1 MRFSP
6 KGDRLLT
13 DGQGSTVRV
22 WNLEGKQLAVLKG
35 GWSENWKGVI
45 SPDGNYTVTIGKS
58 NTIQI
63 WDLEGN
69 RVAISPQIPEAI
81 SALQFSPKGDSIA
94 LAGGN
99 GMVRLLN
106 LQGKEIVAF
115 KAHPTFVND
124 VYFTVDGDRLITI
137 SSGGPAQLWDLK
149 GNQLATIKKEAQFTP
164 ESGGYP
170 TSSNSLNFSVFSP
183 KSGRFVT
190 IIGDDIAY
198 LWDLKGKQL
207 GALQGRDGWFEWR
220 VESNPNAVQLS
231 SNAESVLR
239 IATQGK
245 DGTVRVWD
253 SKGQQIAEYEGYAM
267 ALSPDGNEILVVSK
281 NDNIPRIW
289 RVDDLDGLLKRG
301 CDWLRVSIA
310 LGSSKEDRQ
319 MCGIKD

>member
-1 MRFSP
+1 
-6 KGDRLLT
+6 
-13 DGQGSTVRV
+13 
-22 WNLEGKQLAVLKG
+22 
-35 GWSENWKGVI
+35 
-45 SPDGNYTVTIGKS
+45 
-58 NTIQI
+58 
-63 WDLEGN
+63 
-69 RVAISPQIPEAI
+69 
-81 SALQFSPKGDSIA
+81 
-94 LAGGN
+94 
-99 GMVRLLN
+99 MVRLLN

-137 SSGGPAQLWDLK
+137 SSGGSAQLWDLQ
-149 GNQLATIKKEAQFTP
+149 GNQLATIKKGALFSR
-164 ESGGYP
+164 ESDGYRFG
-170 TSSNSLNFSVFSP
+170 SNALHRSVFSP

-190 IIGDDIAY
+190 IIGDEIAF
-198 LWDLKGKQL
+198 LWDLKGKQR
-207 GALQGRDGWFEWR
+207 GSLQGRDGWFEWR

-231 SNAESVLR
+231 SNGDREAGGDSVLR

-267 ALSPDGNEILVVSK
+267 ALSPDGKEILVVSK

-310 LGSSKEDRQ
+310 LGTSTEDRQ

>member
-1 MRFSP
+1 
-6 KGDRLLT
+6 
-13 DGQGSTVRV
+13 
-22 WNLEGKQLAVLKG
+22 
-35 GWSENWKGVI
+35 
-45 SPDGNYTVTIGKS
+45 
-58 NTIQI
+58 
-63 WDLEGN
+63 
-69 RVAISPQIPEAI
+69 
-81 SALQFSPKGDSIA
+81 
-94 LAGGN
+94 
-99 GMVRLLN
+99 MVRLLN

-149 GNQLATIKKEAQFTP
+149 GNQLATIKKGAQFNSESP
-164 ESGGYP
+164 EYRTG
-170 TSSNSLNFSVFSP
+170 SNALNKSVFSP

-207 GALQGRDGWFEWR
+207 GALQGRDGWFER
-220 VESNPNAVQLS
+220 NLESNPNAVPNAVQFS
-231 SNAESVLR
+231 SNGDSVAGGDSVLR
-239 IATQGK
+239 IATQGR

-267 ALSPDGNEILVVSK
+267 ALSPDGKEILVVSK
-281 NDNIPRIW
+281 NDNIPRMW

-310 LGSSKEDRQ
+310 LGTSTEDRQ